1 MSKIVLAQINK
12 KVDETDFFAPHN
24 TCCAL
29 QIFDMSAMVFAFGR
43 VCANILEDVE
53 HGKKC

>member
-24 TCCAL
+24 TCCAP
-29 QIFDMSAMVFAFGR
+29 QIFDMSAMFLRLGGSVL
-43 VCANILEDVE
+43 IY
-53 HGKKC
+53 